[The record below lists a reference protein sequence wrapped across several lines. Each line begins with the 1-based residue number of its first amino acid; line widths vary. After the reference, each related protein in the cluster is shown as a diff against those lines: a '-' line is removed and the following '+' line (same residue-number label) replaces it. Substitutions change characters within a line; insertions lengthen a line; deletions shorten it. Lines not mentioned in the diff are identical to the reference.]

1 MYLSLGRVASH
12 ACCCTAPLHT
22 ATAQHPALR
31 QTTRRAELVE
41 RVGGLEA
48 EAEWSHVLSLGE
60 QQRVAFLR
68 LLLHAPKLAFLD
80 EATGALDSATEAA
93 LYTRLRGYC
102 TSYISVGGWPA
113 AAARLQDTHCFTD
126 LPTGIWARHYAT
138 SASGTCQAVA
148 ASYGGW
154 LLGCRAQD
162 GAAAVPHAC
171 AGARGQHQVAAE
183 HSGGVPREAGC
194 PVAV

>member
-1 MYLSLGRVASH
+1 M
-12 ACCCTAPLHT
+12 
-22 ATAQHPALR
+22 
-31 QTTRRAELVE
+31 
-41 RVGGLEA
+41 GGLEA

-93 LYTRLRGYC
+93 LYTRLRSYC

-113 AAARLQDTHCFTD
+113 AAAPLQDTQCFTD
-126 LPTGIWARHYAT
+126 MPTGIWARHYAM

-148 ASYGGW
+148 ASYGGCF
-154 LLGCRAQD
+154 LGCRAQD
-162 GAAAVPHAC
+162 GAAEVPHAC
-171 AGARGQHQVAAE
+171 AGARGRHQVAAE
-183 HSGGVPREAGC
+183 HCGGVPGEAGC
-194 PVAV
+194 PIAVQADIAVLVNSSLQQR